1 MELKTTMV
9 QFIILITKLMSPH
22 NALIVLH
29 LLYRLKKLHIHY
41 RFITMYQILQGIICV
56 ETPL

>member
-1 MELKTTMV
+1 
-9 QFIILITKLMSPH
+9 MSPH

-29 LLYRLKKLHIHY
+29 LLYILKKLHIHY
-41 RFITMYQILQGIICV
+41 QLISRNITMYQILQGIICV